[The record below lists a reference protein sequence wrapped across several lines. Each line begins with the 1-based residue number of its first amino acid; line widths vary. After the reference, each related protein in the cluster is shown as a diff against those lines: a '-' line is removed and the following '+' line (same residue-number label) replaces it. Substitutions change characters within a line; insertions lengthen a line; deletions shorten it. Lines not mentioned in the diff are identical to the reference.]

1 MEKRRARCADGQ
13 DCTAILACCAWLDL
27 AAVGVDEV
35 LGTIANAEDGNVFAY
50 AREIDGGRALL
61 TDGRGAAGEDYA
73 SDGAVDFRAFVEGVY
88 FAVDVLLADTA
99 AD

>member
-13 DCTAILACCAWLDL
+13 DCTTILACCAWLDL

-35 LGTIANAEDGNVFAY
+35 LGTIANAEEGNVFAY